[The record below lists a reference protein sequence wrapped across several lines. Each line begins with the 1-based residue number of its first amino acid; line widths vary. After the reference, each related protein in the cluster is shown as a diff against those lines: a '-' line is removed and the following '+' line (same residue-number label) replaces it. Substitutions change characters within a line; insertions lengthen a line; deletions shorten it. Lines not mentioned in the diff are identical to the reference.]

1 MTTATHPMST
11 HRISRRRLLH
21 AACAA
26 PLASGL
32 SFAAQ
37 NATAAERPS
46 FNAAIDAAW
55 QAGLQSLKPSSREL
69 EHGLR
74 LHADALVFDCYGFSP
89 RCAVDVEKI
98 AKAAAAGASDIEL
111 QDLQEDMGMTRCVVS
126 AAERTEFQLAWQAAG
141 VTCIFQNAG
150 EEGNDPLR
158 LLKRLARFTYLT
170 DHLRDFVFKA
180 VAPQDIAAAKRD
192 NRHCL
197 YFTGNGVPL
206 AGDFQS
212 VPEELRHVR
221 LFFELGIRMMHVTY
235 NRRNLLGDGCAEP
248 ANGGLSD
255 LGRAAIA
262 EMNRVGV
269 IVDVAHSGWR
279 TSLEAAQASKKPIVA
294 SHTACD
300 AVHHHIRAKP
310 IDVIKAIVE
319 GGGLIG
325 VCCIPKYLGGDGG
338 IPAMLEHIG
347 YVVERFGADHVG
359 IGTDIAYTSSNAAVE
374 NRKIPS
380 RGPRHTRY
388 EALWPEGTRGGN
400 YAGAASLAWTNWP
413 LFTVGMVKRGYRDDD
428 IRKVLGLNM
437 LRVAQDV
444 QPAE

>member
-1 MTTATHPMST
+1 MSMSKV
-11 HRISRRRLLH
+11 SRRGLLQ

-26 PLASGL
+26 PLAAAL
-32 SFAAQ
+32 PLVARKARAAQ
-37 NATAAERPS
+37 RPS
-46 FNAAIDAAW
+46 YNAAIDSAW
-55 QAGLQSLKPSSREL
+55 QAGLQALKPSARDL
-69 EHGLR
+69 EHGLS
-74 LHADALVFDCYGFSP
+74 LHADALVFDAYGFSP
-89 RCAVDVEKI
+89 RNAVDGERI
-98 AKAAAAGASDIEL
+98 AKAVTAGASDTEL
-111 QDLQEDMGMTRCVVS
+111 QDLQEDMGMTRCVEN
-126 AAERTEFQLAWQAAG
+126 AAERAEFQMAWQAAG

-170 DHLRDFVFKA
+170 DHLREFVFKA
-180 VAPQDIAAAKRD
+180 VTPQDIAAAKHD

-212 VPEELRHVR
+212 VPDELRHVR
-221 LFFELGIRMMHVTY
+221 LFYELGIRMMHVTY

-279 TSLEAAQASKKPIVA
+279 TSLEAAQVSKKPMVA
-294 SHTACD
+294 SHSACD
-300 AVHHHIRAKP
+300 AVNHHIRAKP
-310 IDVIKAIVE
+310 TDVIKAIVD

-325 VCCIPKYLGGDGG
+325 ICCIPRFLGGDGG
-338 IPAMLEHIG
+338 LTAMLEHID
-347 YVVERFGADHVG
+347 YVVQRFGAGHVG
-359 IGTDIAYTSSNAAVE
+359 IGTDIAYTSSNAAAE

-380 RGPRHTRY
+380 RGPQRTRY
-388 EALWPEGTRGGN
+388 EALWPEGTRGGS
-400 YAGAASLAWTNWP
+400 YAGSASLAWTNWP
-413 LFTVGMVKRGYRDDD
+413 LFTVGMVQRGYKDDD
-428 IRKVLGLNM
+428 IRKILGLNM
-437 LRVAQDV
+437 LRVTQDV
-444 QPAE
+444 RPA

>member
-1 MTTATHPMST
+1 
-11 HRISRRRLLH
+11 LLQ
-21 AACAA
+21 AAFAA
-26 PLASGL
+26 PLASSL
-32 SFAAQ
+32 SFAARK
-37 NATAAERPS
+37 ARAAERPS
-46 FNAAIDAAW
+46 YNAAIDAAW
-55 QAGLQSLKPSSREL
+55 QAGMQALKPSTKDL

-74 LHADALVFDCYGFSP
+74 LHADALVFDAYGFSP
-89 RCAVDVEKI
+89 RCAVDGDKI
-98 AKAAAAGASDIEL
+98 AKAAAAGASDAEL
-111 QDLQEDMGMTRCVVS
+111 QDMQEDMGMTRCVVS
-126 AAERTEFQLAWQAAG
+126 AAERAEFQLAWQAAG

-158 LLKRLARFTYLT
+158 LLNRLARFTYLT

-180 VAPQDIAAAKRD
+180 VAPQDIAAAKHD

-212 VPEELRHVR
+212 APEELRHIR

-279 TSLEAAQASKKPIVA
+279 TSFEAAQASKKPIVA
-294 SHTACD
+294 SHTVCD

-310 IDVIKAIVE
+310 TEVIKAIVD

-325 VCCIPKYLGGDGG
+325 ICCIPAFLGGDGG
-338 IPAMLEHIG
+338 LSAMLEHID
-347 YVVERFGADHVG
+347 YVTMRFGAGHVG
-359 IGTDIAYTSSNAAVE
+359 IGTDIAYTSSNAAAE

-380 RGPRHTRY
+380 RGPRRTRY
-388 EALWPEGTRGGN
+388 EALWPEGTRGGS
-400 YAGAASLAWTNWP
+400 YPGAASLAWTNWP
-413 LFTVGMVKRGYRDDD
+413 LFTVGMVQRGYRDDD
-428 IRKVLGLNM
+428 IRKILGQNM
-437 LRVAQDV
+437 LRVTQNV
-444 QPAE
+444 RPAE